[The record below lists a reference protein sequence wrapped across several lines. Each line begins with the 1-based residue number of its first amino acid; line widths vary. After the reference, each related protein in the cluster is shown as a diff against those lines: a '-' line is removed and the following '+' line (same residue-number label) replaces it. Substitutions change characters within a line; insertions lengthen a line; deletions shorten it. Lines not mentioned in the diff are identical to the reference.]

1 MEAREGNGKLKFRC
15 YETSTLGG
23 LGSWIA
29 NLKMKAEQTQR
40 YELGV
45 SRLSAAMLSS
55 VFKLQAKGPSAD
67 CQHPSSSNVMSF
79 SVLSSLFCGNTEAPP
94 FHRAMKPTVAVL
106 ETYSEV
112 NRDRL

>member
-1 MEAREGNGKLKFRC
+1 MRC
-15 YETSTLGG
+15 PHQGG

-40 YELGV
+40 YELGI

-55 VFKLQAKGPSAD
+55 IFKLQAKGPSAD
-67 CQHPSSSNVMSF
+67 CQKPSSSDVTSF
-79 SVLSSLFCGNTEAPP
+79 SELSSVFCGNSEAPP
-94 FHRAMKPTVAVL
+94 FYRAVKPTVVVL
-106 ETYSEV
+106 ETCSEV

>member
-1 MEAREGNGKLKFRC
+1 MEAREGNGKLNFRC

-40 YELGV
+40 YEFGV

-55 VFKLQAKGPSAD
+55 VFKLQAKLNFFKASQNTQNAA
-67 CQHPSSSNVMSF
+67 SSR
-79 SVLSSLFCGNTEAPP
+79 PP
-94 FHRAMKPTVAVL
+94 TFQ
-106 ETYSEV
+106 
-112 NRDRL
+112 